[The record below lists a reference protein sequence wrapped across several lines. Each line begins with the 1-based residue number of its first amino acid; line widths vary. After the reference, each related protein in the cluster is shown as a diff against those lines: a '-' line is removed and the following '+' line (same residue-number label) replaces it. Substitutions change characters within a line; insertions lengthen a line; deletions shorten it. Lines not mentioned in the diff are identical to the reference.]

1 MAKDAIQDLRRRA
14 NVPNPLGSAAPLIAL
29 AAIALVLDAAPD
41 LPWEVGVGVAALF
54 GAAAAVRVTQEWR
67 TVRRL
72 RALADQ
78 IILRAEAHRIASA
91 LVSWRMLELTSRR
104 HRHVVAAEAAR
115 LSRELDAATLP
126 GAVPLNRAAVR
137 PYRQELEAIAAAL
150 ESGEPVSARGVLLV
164 QDLLSSPTSPLY
176 DRAAV
181 GALEPRLHRAITA
194 LRA

>member
-54 GAAAAVRVTQEWR
+54 GAAAA
-67 TVRRL
+67 
-72 RALADQ
+72 
-78 IILRAEAHRIASA
+78 
-91 LVSWRMLELTSRR
+91 
-104 HRHVVAAEAAR
+104 EAAR

-137 PYRQELEAIAAAL
+137 PYRQELEAISAAL

-164 QDLLSSPTSPLY
+164 QELLS
-176 DRAAV
+176 
-181 GALEPRLHRAITA
+181 
-194 LRA
+194 

>member
-14 NVPNPLGSAAPLIAL
+14 NVPNPLESAAPLIAL
-29 AAIALVLDAAPD
+29 AAIALVLEAAPD

-164 QDLLSSPTSPLY
+164 QDLLSSPSSPLY

-181 GALEPRLHRAITA
+181 GALEPRLNRAISA